1 MYCLLLSLANGSD
14 LMKRECRQSS
24 SKQLSALGKTLKEI
38 VLMILARVGDKITN
52 GGLDMR
58 LTHF

>member
-1 MYCLLLSLANGSD
+1 LLLSLANGSD
-14 LMKRECRQSS
+14 LVKGECRQSS
-24 SKQLSALGKTLKEI
+24 SKKFSTLGKTLEEI
-38 VLMILARVGDKITN
+38 VLMILARVDDKITN